1 MDKFQTL
8 FLKFRIKS
16 FTKVIA
22 NAKPSNKLNCAY
34 PSPLQCDPSAVYL
47 SAPSSVRILLGLKMF
62 FFVHVFV
69 NTDDI
74 VF

>member
-1 MDKFQTL
+1 MP
-8 FLKFRIKS
+8 
-16 FTKVIA
+16 
-22 NAKPSNKLNCAY
+22 NPSYKLNCAY

-62 FFVHVFV
+62 FYVHVFV